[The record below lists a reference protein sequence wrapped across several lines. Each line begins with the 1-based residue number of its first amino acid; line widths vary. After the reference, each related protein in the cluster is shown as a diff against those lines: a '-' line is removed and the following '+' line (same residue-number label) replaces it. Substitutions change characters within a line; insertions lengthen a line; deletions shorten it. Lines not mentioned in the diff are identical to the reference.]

1 MKNIVNTSNP
11 AELKNCIQNAQNC
24 MMDMGRMIDKLPANA
39 PEKQQLAQLC
49 QKQAFCWKK
58 PGKDACRS
66 CKSPV
71 PTGFLLRKSVLG
83 ANHYP

>member
-1 MKNIVNTSNP
+1 VKNIVNTSNP

-49 QKQAFCWKK
+49 QK
-58 PGKDACRS
+58 
-66 CKSPV
+66 
-71 PTGFLLRKSVLG
+71 TGILLEEARQRCLQVL
-83 ANHYP
+83 